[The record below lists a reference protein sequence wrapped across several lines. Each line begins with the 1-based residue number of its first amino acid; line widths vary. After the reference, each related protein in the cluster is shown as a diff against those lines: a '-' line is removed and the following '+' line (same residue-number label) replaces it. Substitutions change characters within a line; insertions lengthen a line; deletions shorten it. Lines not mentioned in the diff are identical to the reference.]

1 MRTSLILALMT
12 ALFVAGCGG
21 EGPRAPAPSP
31 GITEV
36 TFWHTQSAE
45 NAEALK
51 KIISD
56 FSRAHPDIK
65 ITPQYTGG
73 YTDLFRKMRAAIS
86 GGNMPDLAVAYESM
100 VAEYASAGVVI
111 ALDEYISDPEHGLP
125 KEKMADI
132 FPGYI
137 ATNTFEEFGGKMLS
151 FPFTKSNLMMYF
163 NLDMIRKAG
172 FEDRPKTWDEFLS
185 QCRAI
190 RKMTGRPAYALSV
203 DPSTIDGMIYSF
215 GGELYVREDGKRR
228 TLFDSEASRN
238 TFAVIETL
246 AKEKLAFQINP
257 GTYDDRDALSA
268 ERAAF
273 MIRSSTSR
281 PFLEDTIKDRFEWG
295 LSEIP
300 HAEGV
305 KPVTVMFG
313 ANICVFRSTP
323 ERQLAAWEFI
333 KYFVSPKV
341 TALWATETGYLPVR
355 KTALNEE
362 PYKSFA
368 EAHPRNRAAFDVI
381 PIARP
386 EPNLAGWQEIRK
398 HLDRAETSVI
408 TGLKTAAETVVELT
422 EKSNKVL
429 AR

>member
-1 MRTSLILALMT
+1 
-12 ALFVAGCGG
+12 
-21 EGPRAPAPSP
+21 
-31 GITEV
+31 
-36 TFWHTQSAE
+36 
-45 NAEALK
+45 
-51 KIISD
+51 
-56 FSRAHPDIK
+56 
-65 ITPQYTGG
+65 
-73 YTDLFRKMRAAIS
+73 
-86 GGNMPDLAVAYESM
+86 M
-100 VAEYASAGVVI
+100 VAEYASADVVV
-111 ALDEYISDPEHGLP
+111 ALDDYINHPEHGLT
-125 KEKMADI
+125 KEQLADI

-137 ATNTFEEFGGKMLS
+137 ATNTFEEYGGKMLS

-163 NLDMIRKAG
+163 NLDIIRKAG
-172 FEDRPKTWDEFLS
+172 FEDRPKTWKEFLA

-203 DPSTIDGMIYSF
+203 DPSTIDGMVYSF
-215 GGELYVREDGKRR
+215 GGELYVREGEKRR
-228 TLFDSEASRN
+228 ALFDSEASLK
-238 TFAVIETL
+238 TFGVIETL

-257 GTYDDRDALSA
+257 GTYDDRDALAA
-268 ERAAF
+268 ERVAF
-273 MIRSSTSR
+273 MMRSSTSR
-281 PFLEDTIKDRFEWG
+281 PYLHDMIKDRFAWG

-313 ANICVFRSTP
+313 ANICMFKSTP
-323 ERQLAAWEFI
+323 EKELAAWKFI
-333 KYFVSPKV
+333 KYFASPKV

-355 KTALNEE
+355 RSALNEE

-368 EAHPRNRAAFDVI
+368 NAHPRNRAAFDVI

-398 HLDRAETSVI
+398 HLDRAETSVV
-408 TGLKTAAETVVELT
+408 TGMKTAAEAAAELA

>member
-1 MRTSLILALMT
+1 MRASLILTVT
-12 ALFVAGCGG
+12 AVLVVAGCGG
-21 EGPRAPAPSP
+21 ESPPAPSP
-31 GITEV
+31 GVTEV

-45 NAEALK
+45 NAEVLK
-51 KIISD
+51 RIISD
-56 FSRAHPDIK
+56 FNDAHPDIA
-65 ITPQYTGG
+65 IIPQYTGG

-86 GGNMPDLAVAYESM
+86 GGRMPDMAVAYESM
-100 VAEYASAGVVI
+100 VAEYASAGVVV
-111 ALDEYISDPEHGLP
+111 ALDEYIGHPEHGLT
-125 KEKMADI
+125 KEQTDDI

-137 ATNTFEEFGGKMLS
+137 ATNTFEEYDGKMLS

-172 FEDRPKTWDEFLS
+172 FEDRPTTWKEFLD

-190 RKMTGRPAYALSV
+190 RKITGKPAYALSI

-215 GGELYVREDGKRR
+215 GGELYVREGDKRR
-228 TLFDSEASRN
+228 TLFDSKASLEA
-238 TFAVIETL
+238 FGVIETL
-246 AKEKLAFQINP
+246 RKEKLAFQINP

-268 ERAAF
+268 ERVAF
-273 MIRSSTSR
+273 MMRSSTSR
-281 PFLEDTIKDRFEWG
+281 PFLHDMIKDRFKWG

-313 ANICVFRSTP
+313 ANICMFKSTP
-323 ERQLAAWEFI
+323 EKQLAAWEFI

-355 KTALNEE
+355 KSALNEE

-368 EAHPRNRAAFDVI
+368 NAHPRNRAAFDTI

-398 HLDRAETSVI
+398 HLDLAETSVM
-408 TGLKTAAETVVELT
+408 TGMKTAAEAAAELT